1 MVRHNCARGM
11 KVTARPTS
19 DLRPPTSDLR
29 LFRDP
34 KPFKKAL
41 PPGTRLL
48 GVDLGTRSIGLALS
62 DPGLMVASPAETL
75 RRRTFTKDFAR
86 MAALMETESVGGLV
100 IGYPLQ
106 MDGTPGTSCHRV
118 MAFIDEVQKR
128 IGHPALLWDE
138 RLTSAQAK
146 RPLIEQADLSRARQ
160 AELVDKMAA
169 GLILQSALD
178 ALSELH

>member
-1 MVRHNCARGM
+1 M
-11 KVTARPTS
+11 K
-19 DLRPPTSDLR
+19 
-29 LFRDP
+29 FNDP

-41 PPGTRLL
+41 APGTRLL
-48 GVDLGTRSIGLALS
+48 GIDLGTRSIGLALS
-62 DPGLMVASPAETL
+62 DLGLMVASPAETL
-75 RRRTFTKDFAR
+75 KRRKFAQDFAR
-86 MAALMETESVGGLV
+86 MAALIDKESVGGLV

-118 MAFIDEVQKR
+118 MAFMDEVQKR
-128 IGHPALLWDE
+128 IAFPALLWDE

-146 RPLIEQADLSRARQ
+146 RHMIEQADLSRARQ

-178 ALSELH
+178 ALSEVH